1 MLIEAGADVNKAK
14 NNGMTPL
21 SISDSNCAGTDRA
34 GLIIQLSIS
43 MMLRNANLSRD
54 ERKQLCTKYEADL

>member
-1 MLIEAGADVNKAK
+1 
-14 NNGMTPL
+14 MTPL